1 MNINVQLEKLQSSP
15 IRSFNDKISNIQN
28 LIPLALGEPDFATP
42 EFIKQAAIDAIN
54 SNLNGYTHSR
64 GLLPLRQAISRY
76 LKRKYQLDYAT
87 DTEIIVSAGPTAAL
101 FATLLSLL
109 NPGDKV
115 ITPSP
120 NYVIYSTQVQLAHA
134 EMVAVDVSETNFILT
149 PELLENTLKAHPET
163 KVLLLNHPSNPTGIT
178 YTLEQLTA
186 LVPIIEKYD
195 LWVIS
200 DEIYAELTYEH
211 KHVSFASLLPGRTLL
226 INGLSKSHAM
236 TGWRSGCIA
245 GPESLINQVFK
256 VHQAMVNTPNSQMQY
271 ASIAAYDH
279 GDDAIEEMKQIYK
292 QRRDFLMDA
301 FAKLNIET
309 LHPQGA
315 FYLFVKVPDWFDG
328 DDVEFCLALAHEGK
342 VGVTPGSAFGI
353 AGKQHF
359 RMSYAASME
368 QLQAAMER
376 IETFVRQ
383 YHA

>member
-1 MNINVQLEKLQSSP
+1 MNINIQLTKLQPSP
-15 IRSFNDKISNIQN
+15 IRSFNDKISNIQD

-42 EFIKQAAIDAIN
+42 ELIKQAGIDAIN
-54 SNLNGYTHSR
+54 ADLNGYTHSR

-76 LKRKYQLDYAT
+76 VKRKYQLDYVA

-101 FATLLSLL
+101 FATLISLL

-120 NYVIYSTQVQLAHA
+120 NYVIYTTQVQLAHA
-134 EMVAVDVSETNFILT
+134 ELIAVDVSDTNFILT
-149 PELLENTLKAHPET
+149 PEVLENTLKTHPQT
-163 KVLLLNHPSNPTGIT
+163 KVILLNHPSNPTGVT
-178 YTLEQLTA
+178 YTLEQLNA
-186 LVPIIEKYD
+186 LVPLIEQYD

-200 DEIYAELTYEH
+200 DEIYAELTYDQ
-211 KHVSFASLLPGRTLL
+211 KHVSFASLLPERTLL

-236 TGWRSGCIA
+236 TGWRSGFIA
-245 GPESLINQVFK
+245 GPEALINQVFK

-271 ASIAAYDH
+271 ASIVAYDQ
-279 GDDAIEEMKQIYK
+279 GDEAIEEMKQVYK
-292 QRRDFLMDA
+292 QRRDYLMDA
-301 FAKLNIET
+301 FARLNIET
-309 LHPQGA
+309 LNPQGA

-328 DDVEFCLALAHEGK
+328 DDEAFCLALAHEGK

-353 AGKQHF
+353 AGRQYF

-376 IETFVRQ
+376 IENFVRQ
-383 YHA
+383 HHV